1 MTVRGRVIYVGR
13 DPDLPAFLSAYGTG
27 GFSVSAILPEK
38 YKGEPADLL
47 LWDLD
52 AAPVPDIV
60 PAKTRLLTVGY
71 GEEAA
76 FRRPFAYAD
85 FEAALDPAQTKD
97 GRVLSTATREFFSG
111 DYSVRLSP
119 LEYDLLASLS
129 AVEGE
134 TVPAARLSRVGGRD
148 LSPHALSVAISSLR
162 RKLDR
167 LPDPPRVSAERGE
180 GYRLIPARRR

>member
-1 MTVRGRVIYVGR
+1 MRGRVLYVGR

-52 AAPVPDIV
+52 AAPVPDRV

-71 GEEAA
+71 TEQAA

-85 FEAALDPAQTKD
+85 FEAELDPVQTKD
-97 GRVLSTATREFFSG
+97 GRVLSTATRELFSG
-111 DYSVRLSP
+111 DARVRLSP
-119 LEYDLLASLS
+119 LEYDLLSALLS
-129 AVEGE
+129 AEGE
-134 TVPAARLSRVGGRD
+134 TVSAARLSRVGGRD
-148 LSPHALSVAISSLR
+148 LSPHALSVAIFSLR

-167 LPDPPRVSAERGE
+167 LPDPPRVAAERGE